1 MSSLPEPEATKAGAE
16 AAFRSAF
23 ARLRSGCPEILPAG
37 TRVTQN
43 NVAREAGRDPSA
55 FKKKR
60 YPELVREIQG
70 FLASPKSAAGRIAN
84 EVPENKKS
92 GTAELARLRDER
104 DLLLVQLLAAKQ
116 KIFEQ
121 WQLIQRFEASESS
134 NVTNLDERRKGRVDA
149 EPD

>member
-1 MSSLPEPEATKAGAE
+1 
-16 AAFRSAF
+16 
-23 ARLRSGCPEILPAG
+23 
-37 TRVTQN
+37 
-43 NVAREAGRDPSA
+43 VAREAGRDPSA

-70 FLASPKSAAGRIAN
+70 FLASPKSASGHIAN
-84 EVPENKKS
+84 EACENKKS
-92 GTAELARLRDER
+92 ATSELARLRDER

-121 WQLIQRFEASESS
+121 WQLIQRFEVSESS